1 MSQARPGPPRLALA
15 SASPRR
21 LALLEQI
28 GLRPDDVAPADID
41 ETPQRDE
48 RPRQLA
54 LRLALGK
61 GRAARQRLDLTNTTT
76 DGPTPVHSSSFIMSA
91 DTVVAVGRRILP
103 KAETEAEARACL
115 KLLSGRSHDVL
126 TAVAVLAPDGRE
138 ASRIVESRVTFKRLS
153 LTEAEGY
160 IARGEWQGKAGGYAI
175 QGIAGGFVTDI
186 SGSYSAI
193 VGLPLYESASL
204 LEGLGYPVGR
214 RWGQAK

>member
-1 MSQARPGPPRLALA
+1 MNQVRTGHPRLALA

-28 GLRPDDVAPADID
+28 GLRPDDVIPTDID
-41 ETPQRDE
+41 ETPSRDE

-61 GRAARQRLDLTNTTT
+61 GRAARDRLGSTTHTT
-76 DGPTPVHSSSFIMSA
+76 DAHNAGHNSFIMSA

-115 KLLSGRSHDVL
+115 ALLSGRAHDVL

-138 ASRIVESRVTFKRLS
+138 ASRVVESRVTFKRLS
-153 LTEAEGY
+153 LAEVEGY
-160 IARGEWQGKAGGYAI
+160 IANREWHGKAGGYAI
-175 QGIAGGFVTDI
+175 QGQAGSFVTDI
-186 SGSYSAI
+186 AGSYSAI
-193 VGLPLYESASL
+193 VGLPLYESVSL
-204 LEGLGYPVGR
+204 LEGLGYPVAR
-214 RWGQAK
+214 RWSVAT